1 MGVVG
6 LALCGPVLLVVS
18 ARRSLD
24 SVVPFLGASPWW
36 HRRVWFPDLVVC
48 PGSGV
53 VLLVG
58 PPPYGGL
65 RWPCLRCAEGCFR
78 FVPNSVGFCGSRC
91 ADWLGCVLVRFS
103 QDGSWCFWWRF
114 SPRLLRV
121 VLVVA
126 ALSHSV

>member
-1 MGVVG
+1 MRQVTSLRSATEACTAVIAWSCLVPMGVVG

-18 ARRSLD
+18 ARRSLG

-36 HRRVWFPDLVVC
+36 HQQVWFPDLVVC

-65 RWPCLRCAEGCFR
+65 RWPCLRIFG
-78 FVPNSVGFCGSRC
+78 SVGGDANFEVPGGGPGGR
-91 ADWLGCVLVRFS
+91 
-103 QDGSWCFWWRF
+103 
-114 SPRLLRV
+114 
-121 VLVVA
+121 
-126 ALSHSV
+126 